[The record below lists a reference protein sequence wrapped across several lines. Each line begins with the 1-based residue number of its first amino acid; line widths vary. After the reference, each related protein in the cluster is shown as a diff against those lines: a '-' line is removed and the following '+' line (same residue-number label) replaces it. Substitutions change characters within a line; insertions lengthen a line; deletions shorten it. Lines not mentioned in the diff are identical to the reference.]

1 MVEKSIPA
9 LVAVCDDEKEQ
20 LEELQQLLEEFGRR
34 EHFMV
39 EAYISAEQ
47 LLEDINQK
55 KNQNLPIPELIFLD
69 IVMDEKDGIQLGK
82 ELRTLAPDS
91 YLIFITAHPEYAIK
105 GYEARAFR
113 YILKPLTS
121 EKVQEVLAAVREDKG
136 RKIRKKILVKSLDRE
151 YVVDINDIY
160 YLCSED
166 KYTLIHTAD
175 GYYMDSTSLTEY
187 EKQLSQYGFYRIH
200 RKYLVNAS
208 HHKKM
213 DKKTVVLD
221 NDVELPLSR
230 RREKEYREILLYGY
244 KGEK

>member
-1 MVEKSIPA
+1 MENGVLA

-20 LEELQQLLEEFGRR
+20 LAKFQQLLEELGKKEQF
-34 EHFMV
+34 EV
-39 EAYISAEQ
+39 AAYISANM
-47 LLEDINQK
+47 LLEDIRHRK
-55 KNQNLPIPELIFLD
+55 EQNRLIPEIIFLD

-82 ELRTLAPDS
+82 EIRVLAPDS
-91 YLIFITAHPEYAIK
+91 YLIFTTAHLEYAIK
-105 GYEARAFR
+105 GYEVRAFR
-113 YILKPLTS
+113 YVLKPVTS
-121 EKVQEVLAAVREDKG
+121 EKVQEVLEAVREDKG
-136 RKIRKKILVKSLDRE
+136 RKIKKKIPVKSLDRE
-151 YVVDINDIY
+151 YIVDINDIY

-166 KYTLIHTAD
+166 KYTLIYTAD

-187 EKQLSQYGFYRIH
+187 EKQLGQYGFYRIH
-200 RKYLVNAS
+200 RKYLVNAL

-230 RREKEYREILLYGY
+230 RREKEYREILLYGH